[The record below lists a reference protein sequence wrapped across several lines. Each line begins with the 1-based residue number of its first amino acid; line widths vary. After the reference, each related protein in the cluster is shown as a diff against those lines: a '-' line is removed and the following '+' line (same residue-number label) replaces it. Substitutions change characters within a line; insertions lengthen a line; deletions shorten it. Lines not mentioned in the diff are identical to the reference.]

1 MDTLIQSLILTVF
14 GKVVSAIIDAV
25 SERISA
31 EEEKI
36 LPPLK
41 KIEERLS
48 DLEQLRKLRCWDCP
62 LGRDS

>member
-1 MDTLIQSLILTVF
+1 MDSLAQGFILAVF
-14 GKVVSAIIDAV
+14 GKVISAIIDAI
-25 SERISA
+25 SDRISA